1 MNDKVDTRVVRMEFD
16 NKQFEKN
23 IKQTNKSLENLKQ
36 NLDFKGVGE
45 GLDKVRLK
53 FSALQ
58 VATTTFVAK
67 FTNKIINLG
76 TTLVKSLS
84 VDNIAS
90 GWTKFGEKTIS
101 VATMM
106 AQKIRIAGQ
115 EIEDYAQKTEIV
127 NELLEKLAWFADE
140 TSYSFS
146 DMTNYV
152 GKFIAA
158 GQDLDKSVK
167 AMEGIATWA
176 AMSGQNSQTASRA
189 MMQLA
194 QAMGRSINR
203 QDWSSIQTA
212 NMDTETFREK
222 VLETAVALGELSKEG
237 DKFVTKTG
245 KKFEKSGFLTYFSEG
260 WFTSDVLVET
270 LNKYSAAVDEIYKI
284 SEREGITAS
293 EVIEKYGDTLDKFGK
308 EAFLAAQ
315 EARTFNDVLSS
326 VKDAVSSKWMQ
337 TFELFFGGK
346 DEAVQL
352 WTELANELYDVFA
365 ESGNFRNSM
374 ISVWKEMGG
383 RNDIFGKHGEP
394 NQGAFWN
401 LYDAV
406 IAVKNLITEAF
417 YTIFPISE
425 MEDEDDKAKDIAR
438 SLKGITNSLNILTES
453 ILKTVKE
460 AKIVRTVFE
469 AIFKVIR
476 AGLLVIQGV
485 KFALE
490 PIFYTLKQLVNQVLY
505 RVSKLVG
512 GIDGLLTH
520 IVTIATKLNNALWS
534 IMNIIDPSYI
544 LDSVFNIIEQI
555 YNIISNFDPIGKLVE
570 FVNEFFRGLKEGG
583 GTEENFIKITR
594 SLFTLVTV
602 LTKAVL
608 KLAGSITQYI
618 LPVLDKVADIAAYV
632 VGLVSGIAVNIV
644 ALIADIITAVT
655 TLLDGGEMS
664 SVGESIR
671 NFLTELP
678 KLISK
683 ILPILAS
690 LLQIVVSLINILVLI
705 PKLLNDISIKLTGK
719 GIIDNLKSFF
729 DNISKGINDFA
740 NGLNTKDAKTGTIGG
755 VINSLIDFFG
765 GLNELLKGLVAMLQ
779 ASLSIIGGALKYLGI
794 ALQTLGDVLS
804 KIFTGR
810 WKELTKT
817 QQNIIKTIAVLA
829 AIAALLYMVWSMFYR
844 ILAIVNP
851 ISAVCDSLTDAI
863 DKMSMMSLVSSL
875 NTIANAFLKFSVA
888 LYLLNKVDHGL
899 LQGLACVITLSGLIW
914 AISYMFKDLT
924 EATSTLSHTFSKT
937 NNSITESWESL
948 RTGIDN
954 YKKNRQFISDLTK
967 IINTIA
973 NTMIKLAVVALIFD
987 NLKSPASS
995 FAKMVTILGIMIA
1008 SVVIIM
1014 SLLNKNSE
1022 VVSKMDKQ
1030 AQKDKSFAK
1039 MIAIMLSIIMA
1050 LRLVIEVMKQ
1060 FEGVSWESFGMFLIT
1075 FHVILGTMVII
1086 LNYISKS
1093 TKKMTTALATIGG
1106 NKPQNNKLVATLLTV
1121 SILISS
1127 MAAAIVAIAGA
1138 IKILSTIDIGAMWSS
1153 ISAVLA
1159 LIAGL
1164 VGSMILLSKFAGSP
1178 SDLKAVG
1185 GLMLLLAGLAGTTIT
1200 LAASLLIL
1208 SRIPIAQIISG
1219 GLIMSVL
1226 VASLAGAAYILSSQR
1241 ANIKRATQTISV
1253 LATLSGI
1260 FVTVATSIALLAAL
1274 PTDRMLIATFAL
1286 ASIFSILA
1294 IGISKL
1300 SNVKGGAAGIKK
1312 IADAIWKVG
1321 AAILFIGGGISLVG
1335 AGLYLIGKSIDNLIG
1350 KGPQLLEFM
1359 ANLGAGVAS
1368 MLTSFV
1374 NFAITGLI
1382 PVAFNLLRVILD
1394 GTMAIINEYTGPI
1407 TQTVINSIITGLTI
1421 ISNALPTILPIVGNI
1436 LMTIITWLFDFLTTN
1451 IPIIVDK
1458 LVSLVSVLI
1467 QALITNLPKILEDI
1481 TNLVIGITEIIA
1493 EVLPQIIF
1501 SLWETVIHSLGNIWN
1516 SIMQL
1521 FGAEGLQITEEELEK
1536 FMQAIIGIWVEV
1548 FSIIKQVVD
1557 ILKPI
1562 FAEVIEI
1569 IKTFL
1574 PMLIDI
1580 LIPGLRLLG
1589 NIIMVILKI
1598 LEPILEFLLSDI
1610 IIPILDGIV
1619 VGLEAI
1625 TEVLSYLGPV
1635 LKTVFGFIE
1644 ALFSDEWDKFMSDTA
1659 NLWLPL
1665 KEKWD
1670 TFWDNFWKENKE
1682 KLLKALR
1689 IIGGILTG
1697 GLSEFIILL
1706 VKNWDKI
1713 VSFFKPAFNKVYNF
1727 IKKYVDTLK
1736 SGWNRIKN
1744 FFIKDIPQ
1752 FINNIFNGLKQGLKG
1767 NWNSLKNTI
1776 SNAVKGAVNW
1786 VKKLLGIHSPST
1798 VFAEI
1803 GEFMMEGLSLGIE
1816 NGAETEKQVINGV
1829 FKDLVSTA
1837 SDLLNSGDDFTIK
1850 VGMDISDV
1858 ESQTKNIKSLMSG
1871 VSNYDPSVTGAYNSN
1886 ARLVARGIEKS
1897 TTSSANTRSSEVY
1910 NDNTTNNNTFNITS
1924 NNPRAVADEIDKV
1937 LQKRAMEKK
1946 IARGGI

>member
-58 VATTTFVAK
+58 VATTTFVAA

-76 TTLVKSLS
+76 TILVKSLS

-90 GWTKFGEKTIS
+90 GWTKFGEKTVS

-212 NMDTETFREK
+212 NMDIETFREK

-245 KKFEKSGFLTYFSEG
+245 KKFEKSGFLTYFNEG

-374 ISVWKEMGG
+374 LSVWKEMGG

-505 RVSKLVG
+505 RVSKLVS

-570 FVNEFFRGLKEGG
+570 FVSEFFRGLKEGG

-608 KLAGSITQYI
+608 KLAGAIAQYI

-719 GIIDNLKSFF
+719 GIVDNLKLFF

-740 NGLNTKDAKTGTIGG
+740 NGLNPKDAKTGTIGG
-755 VINSLIDFFG
+755 IINSLIDFFG

-844 ILAIVNP
+844 ILEIANP
-851 ISAVCDSLTDAI
+851 IGAICDSLMDMI
-863 DKMSMMSLVSSL
+863 DKIGMASLVTAINTLSTALLKVSASL
-875 NTIANAFLKFSVA
+875 YLLGKVDKNLLAGITAITILIGLLAVIVYIVKDFKNLFQKFKEDLKGVVEDVAKVGEETKKLKNKQNLVKDLTKVINTIANA
-888 LYLLNKVDHGL
+888 
-899 LQGLACVITLSGLIW
+899 
-914 AISYMFKDLT
+914 
-924 EATSTLSHTFSKT
+924 
-937 NNSITESWESL
+937 
-948 RTGIDN
+948 
-954 YKKNRQFISDLTK
+954 
-967 IINTIA
+967 
-973 NTMIKLAVVALIFD
+973 MIKLAIVALIFD
-987 NLKSPASS
+987 HLQNPASS
-995 FAKMVTILGIMIA
+995 FAKLITILGIMIG
-1008 SVVIIM
+1008 SVILIM
-1014 SLLNKNSE
+1014 ALLNKHSE
-1022 VVSKMDKQ
+1022 AVAKMDKEVN
-1030 AQKDKSFAK
+1030 KDKSFIK
-1039 MIAIMLSIIMA
+1039 MVAIMLSIIGA
-1050 LRLVIEVMKQ
+1050 LRLIVEVMKQ
-1060 FEGVSWESFGMFLIT
+1060 FDGMSLESFGMFTAT
-1075 FHVILGTMVII
+1075 FHMVLGAMLII
-1086 LNYISKS
+1086 MGIISAN
-1093 TKKMTTALATIGG
+1093 TKKMSSQLAVLGG
-1106 NKPQNNKLVATLLTV
+1106 DNPKSNKLVATLLTV
-1121 SILISS
+1121 SILIAS
-1127 MAAAIVAIAGA
+1127 MATAIIAIAGA
-1138 IKILSTIDIGAMWSS
+1138 INILSTIDARIMWSS
-1153 ISAVLA
+1153 IAAILTV
-1159 LIAGL
+1159 IAGL
-1164 VGSMILLSKFAGSP
+1164 VGSMILLSRFAGSP

-1208 SRIPIAQIISG
+1208 SRIPIDQIISG

-1260 FVTVATSIALLAAL
+1260 FVTVAASIALLAKL
-1274 PTDRMLIATFAL
+1274 PTDQMLIATAAL

-1312 IADAIWKVG
+1312 IADAIWNVG
-1321 AAILFIGGGISLVG
+1321 AAILFIGGGIALVG

-1368 MLTSFV
+1368 MLTSLV

-1481 TNLVIGITEIIA
+1481 TNLVIGIIGIIA

-1521 FGAEGLQITEEELEK
+1521 FGAEGLQITKEELEK

-1682 KLLKALR
+1682 KILKALR

-1713 VSFFKPAFNKVYNF
+1713 GSFFKTAFNKVYNF
-1727 IKKYVDTLK
+1727 IKKYVDTIK
-1736 SGWNRIKN
+1736 AGWNRIKN

-1776 SNAVKGAVNW
+1776 SNAVKGAVDW

-1897 TTSSANTRSSEVY
+1897 TTSSSNTRSSEIY

-1924 NNPRAVADEIDKV
+1924 NNPKAVADEVDKV

>member
-53 FSALQ
+53 ISALQ
-58 VATTTFVAK
+58 VATTTFVAT
-67 FTNKIINLG
+67 FTNKLINLG
-76 TTLVKSLS
+76 TVLVKSLS

-222 VLETAVALGELSKEG
+222 VLETAVALGELTKEG

-270 LNKYSAAVDEIYKI
+270 LNKYSAAVDEIYEI

-293 EVIEKYGDTLDKFGK
+293 EVIEKYGDTLNKFGK

-315 EARTFNDVLSS
+315 EARTFNDVISS

-346 DEAVQL
+346 DEAVKL
-352 WTELANELYDVFA
+352 WTELANSLYDVFA

-374 ISVWKEMGG
+374 LSVWKDMKG
-383 RNDIFGKHGEP
+383 REDIFGKHGEP

-406 IAVKNLITEAF
+406 IAVKNLITDAF

-476 AGLLVIQGV
+476 AGLLVIQGI

-505 RVSKLVG
+505 RVSNLVG

-520 IVTIATKLNNALWS
+520 IVTIATKLNDALWS

-555 YNIISNFDPIGKLVE
+555 YNIISNFDPIGKLIE

-608 KLAGSITQYI
+608 KLAGAIAQYI
-618 LPVLDKVADIAAYV
+618 LPVLDKIADIAAYV

-671 NFLTELP
+671 NFLIELP
-678 KLISK
+678 NLISK

-740 NGLNTKDAKTGTIGG
+740 NGLNPKDAKTGTIGG

-765 GLNELLKGLVAMLQ
+765 GLNELLKGLVAILQ

-851 ISAVCDSLTDAI
+851 IGAICDSLVDMI
-863 DKMSMMSLVSSL
+863 DKIGMASLVTAINTLSTALLKVSAAL
-875 NTIANAFLKFSVA
+875 YLLGKVDKNLLAGITAITILIGLLAVIVYIVKDFKNLFQKFKEDLKGVVEDVAKVGEETKKLKNKQHLVKDLTKVINTIANA
-888 LYLLNKVDHGL
+888 
-899 LQGLACVITLSGLIW
+899 
-914 AISYMFKDLT
+914 
-924 EATSTLSHTFSKT
+924 
-937 NNSITESWESL
+937 
-948 RTGIDN
+948 
-954 YKKNRQFISDLTK
+954 
-967 IINTIA
+967 
-973 NTMIKLAVVALIFD
+973 MIKLAVVAMIFD
-987 NLKSPASS
+987 RLQNPSAS
-995 FAKMVTILGIMIA
+995 FAKLVIVLSLMIGAVVLIMA
-1008 SVVIIM
+1008 
-1014 SLLNKNSE
+1014 LLNKHTE
-1022 VVSKMDKQ
+1022 AVSKLDKQ
-1030 AQKDKSFAK
+1030 TQKDKSFVK
-1039 MIAIMLSIIMA
+1039 MVAVMLSIIVA
-1050 LRLVIEVMKQ
+1050 LRLVVEVMKQ
-1060 FEGVSWESFGMFLIT
+1060 FEGVSWKSFGMFMIT
-1075 FHVILGTMVII
+1075 FTVILRAMLSIFVLLAGYSLLIKKK
-1086 LNYISKS
+1086 SKEADAD
-1093 TKKMTTALATIGG
+1093 KNPKD
-1106 NKPQNNKLVATLLTV
+1106 NKLVTTLLAV
-1121 SILISS
+1121 SVLIAA
-1127 MAAAIVAIAGA
+1127 MAAAVVAIAGA
-1138 IKILSTIDIGAMWSS
+1138 IKILSTIDIGTMWSS
-1153 ISAVLA
+1153 VGAVLA

-1200 LAASLLIL
+1200 LAASLLML

-1219 GLIMSVL
+1219 GLIMSVM
-1226 VASLAGAAYILSSQR
+1226 VTTMSLSAAILSNQR
-1241 ANIKRATQTISV
+1241 ANIKRAYQTISM
-1253 LATLSGI
+1253 LAALSGMFLTI
-1260 FVTVATSIALLAAL
+1260 AGSIALLAAL
-1274 PTDRMLIATFAL
+1274 PMDRMGVAVGAL
-1286 ASIFSILA
+1286 LTILTLLA
-1294 IGISKL
+1294 FGLSKL
-1300 SNVKGGAAGIKK
+1300 SSVKGGAAGIKK
-1312 IADAIWKVG
+1312 IADAIWNVG
-1321 AAILFIGGGISLVG
+1321 AAILFIGAGVALVG
-1335 AGLYLIGKSIDNLIG
+1335 AGLYLIGQSIDNLIG
-1350 KGPQLLEFM
+1350 KGPQLMEFM
-1359 ANLGAGVAS
+1359 ANLGAGIAT
-1368 MLTSFV
+1368 MLTSFAT
-1374 NFAITGLI
+1374 FAAAGLI
-1382 PVAFNLLRVILD
+1382 PVVFALVRAVLD
-1394 GTMAIINEYTGPI
+1394 GTIAIINEYTGPI
-1407 TQTVINSIITGLTI
+1407 TQAVINSIITALTI
-1421 ISNALPTILPIVGNI
+1421 LSDALPKILPIVGNI
-1436 LMTIITWLFDFLTTN
+1436 LMTVITWLFDFLTTN

-1458 LVSLVSVLI
+1458 LVSLVSMLI
-1467 QALITNLPKILEDI
+1467 QTLIINLPKILQDI
-1481 TNLVIGITEIIA
+1481 TDLVIGIIEIIA

-1501 SLWETVIHSLGNIWN
+1501 SLWETIVHSLGNIWN

-1536 FMQAIIGIWVEV
+1536 FMQAIIDIWVEV
-1548 FSIIKQVVD
+1548 FTIIKQVVD

-1589 NIIMVILKI
+1589 NVIMVILKI

-1619 VGLEAI
+1619 AGLEAI

-1644 ALFSDEWDKFMSDTA
+1644 ALFSGEWDKFMSDTA

-1670 TFWDNFWKENKE
+1670 TFWANFWEENKE

-1697 GLSEFIILL
+1697 GLSELIIAA
-1706 VKNWDKI
+1706 I
-1713 VSFFKPAFNKVYNF
+1713 NF
-1727 IKKYVDTLK
+1727 GKQLGTRIGETIKKLGGFKNTL
-1736 SGWNRIKN
+1736 IKGFN
-1744 FFIKDIPQ
+1744 EIKLFFTKGIPQ
-1752 FINNIFNGLKQGLKG
+1752 FINNIFNGLKEGIKG

-1776 SNAVKGAVNW
+1776 SNGVKGAVDW

-1803 GEFMMEGLSLGIE
+1803 GKFMMDGLGLGIE
-1816 NGAETEKQVINGV
+1816 NGAETEKRVMNGV
-1829 FKDLVSTA
+1829 FKDLISTA

-1886 ARLVARGIEKS
+1886 ARLVAKGIEKS

-1924 NNPRAVADEIDKV
+1924 NNPKAVADEVDKV

>member
-76 TTLVKSLS
+76 TVLVKSLS

-176 AMSGQNSQTASRA
+176 AMAGQNSQTASRA

-203 QDWSSIQTA
+203 QDWMSIQTA
-212 NMDTETFREK
+212 NMDMETFREK
-222 VLETAVALGELSKEG
+222 VLETAVALGQLTKEG

-245 KKFEKSGFLTYFSEG
+245 KKFEKSGFLTYLSEG

-270 LNKYSAAVDEIYKI
+270 LNKYSAAVDEIYEI

-293 EVIEKYGDTLDKFGK
+293 EVIEKYGDTLNKFGK

-337 TFELFFGGK
+337 TFEFFFGGK

-374 ISVWKEMGG
+374 LSVWKEMGG

-520 IVTIATKLNNALWS
+520 IVTIATKLNDALWS

-570 FVNEFFRGLKEGG
+570 FVSEFFRGLKEGG

-608 KLAGSITQYI
+608 KLAGAIAQYI

-690 LLQIVVSLINILVLI
+690 LLQIVVSLINILLLI

-719 GIIDNLKSFF
+719 GIIDNLKLFF

-740 NGLNTKDAKTGTIGG
+740 NGLNPKDAKTGTIGG
-755 VINSLIDFFG
+755 IINSLIDFFG

-829 AIAALLYMVWSMFYR
+829 VIAALLYMVWSMFYR
-844 ILAIVNP
+844 ILEIANP
-851 ISAVCDSLTDAI
+851 IGAICDSLMDMI
-863 DKMSMMSLVSSL
+863 DKIGMASLVTAINTLSTALLKVSAAL
-875 NTIANAFLKFSVA
+875 YLLGKVDKNLLAGITAITILIGLLAVIVYIVKDFKNLFQKFKEDLKGVVEDVAKVGEETKKLKNKQNLVKDLTKVINTIANA
-888 LYLLNKVDHGL
+888 
-899 LQGLACVITLSGLIW
+899 
-914 AISYMFKDLT
+914 
-924 EATSTLSHTFSKT
+924 
-937 NNSITESWESL
+937 
-948 RTGIDN
+948 
-954 YKKNRQFISDLTK
+954 
-967 IINTIA
+967 
-973 NTMIKLAVVALIFD
+973 MIKLAIVALIFD
-987 NLKSPASS
+987 HLQNPASS
-995 FAKMVTILGIMIA
+995 FAKLITILGIMIG
-1008 SVVIIM
+1008 SVILIM
-1014 SLLNKNSE
+1014 VLLNKHSE
-1022 VVSKMDKQ
+1022 AVAKIDKEVN
-1030 AQKDKSFAK
+1030 KDKSFIK
-1039 MIAIMLSIIMA
+1039 MVAVMLSIIGA
-1050 LRLVIEVMKQ
+1050 LRLIVEVMKQ
-1060 FEGVSWESFGMFLIT
+1060 FDGISLESFGMFTAT
-1075 FHVILGTMVII
+1075 FHMVLGAMLII
-1086 LNYISKS
+1086 MGIISAN
-1093 TKKMTTALATIGG
+1093 TKKMSSQLAVLGG
-1106 NKPQNNKLVATLLTV
+1106 DNPKSNKLVATLLTV
-1121 SILISS
+1121 SILIAS
-1127 MAAAIVAIAGA
+1127 MAAAIIAIAGA
-1138 IKILSTIDIGAMWSS
+1138 INILSTIDARIMWSS
-1153 ISAVLA
+1153 IAAILTV
-1159 LIAGL
+1159 IAGL
-1164 VGSMILLSKFAGSP
+1164 VGSMILLSRFAGSP

-1208 SRIPIAQIISG
+1208 SRIPIDQIISG

-1260 FVTVATSIALLAAL
+1260 FVTVASSIALLATL
-1274 PTDRMLIATFAL
+1274 PTDQMLIATVAL

-1294 IGISKL
+1294 IGMSKL

-1312 IADAIWKVG
+1312 IADAIWNVG
-1321 AAILFIGGGISLVG
+1321 AAILFIGGGIALVG

-1481 TNLVIGITEIIA
+1481 TNLVIGIIEIIA

-1536 FMQAIIGIWVEV
+1536 FMQAIISIWVEV

-1562 FAEVIEI
+1562 FAEVINI
-1569 IKTFL
+1569 LKTFL

-1589 NIIMVILKI
+1589 NIIMVVLKI

-1619 VGLEAI
+1619 AGLEAI

-1644 ALFSDEWDKFMSDTA
+1644 ALFSDEWDKFLSDTA
-1659 NLWLPL
+1659 NLWAPL

-1670 TFWDNFWKENKE
+1670 TFWDNFWNENKE

-1697 GLSEFIILL
+1697 GLSELIILI

-1727 IKKYVDTLK
+1727 IKKYVDAIK
-1736 SGWNRIKN
+1736 AGWDRIKN

-1924 NNPRAVADEIDKV
+1924 NNPKAVADEVDKV

>member
-76 TTLVKSLS
+76 TVLVKSLS

-101 VATMM
+101 IATMM

-176 AMSGQNSQTASRA
+176 AMAGQNSQTASRA

-203 QDWSSIQTA
+203 QDWMSIQTA
-212 NMDTETFREK
+212 NMDMETFREK
-222 VLETAVALGELSKEG
+222 VLETAVALGQLTKEG

-245 KKFEKSGFLTYFSEG
+245 KKFEKSGFLTYLSEG

-270 LNKYSAAVDEIYKI
+270 LNKYSAAVDEIYEI

-315 EARTFNDVLSS
+315 EARTFNDVLNS

-365 ESGNFRNSM
+365 ESGNFRNAM
-374 ISVWKEMGG
+374 LSVWKEMGG

-425 MEDEDDKAKDIAR
+425 MDDEDDKAKDIAR

-570 FVNEFFRGLKEGG
+570 FISEFFRGLKEGG

-608 KLAGSITQYI
+608 KLAGAIAQYI

-644 ALIADIITAVT
+644 ALIADIITAAT

-705 PKLLNDISIKLTGK
+705 PKLLNDISVKLTGK
-719 GIIDNLKSFF
+719 GIVDNLKSFF

-740 NGLNTKDAKTGTIGG
+740 NGLNPKDAKTGTIGG
-755 VINSLIDFFG
+755 IISSLIDFFG

-844 ILAIVNP
+844 ILEIANP
-851 ISAVCDSLTDAI
+851 IGAICDSLMDII
-863 DKMSMMSLVSSL
+863 DKIGMASLVTTINTLSTALLKVSAAL
-875 NTIANAFLKFSVA
+875 YLLGKVDKNLLAGITAITILIGLLAVIVYIVKDFKNLFQKFKEDLKGVVEDVAKVGEETKKLKNKQNLVKDLTKVINTIANA
-888 LYLLNKVDHGL
+888 
-899 LQGLACVITLSGLIW
+899 
-914 AISYMFKDLT
+914 
-924 EATSTLSHTFSKT
+924 
-937 NNSITESWESL
+937 
-948 RTGIDN
+948 
-954 YKKNRQFISDLTK
+954 
-967 IINTIA
+967 
-973 NTMIKLAVVALIFD
+973 MIKLAIVALIFD
-987 NLKSPASS
+987 HLQNPASS
-995 FAKMVTILGIMIA
+995 FAKLITILSIMIG
-1008 SVVIIM
+1008 SVILIM
-1014 SLLNKNSE
+1014 TLLNKHSE
-1022 VVSKMDKQ
+1022 SVAKMDKEVN
-1030 AQKDKSFAK
+1030 KDKSFVK
-1039 MIAIMLSIIMA
+1039 MVAIMLSIIGA
-1050 LRLVIEVMKQ
+1050 LRLVVEVMKQ
-1060 FEGVSWESFGMFLIT
+1060 FEGVSLESFGMFAAT
-1075 FHVILGTMVII
+1075 FHMVLGAMLII
-1086 LNYISKS
+1086 IGIISAN

-1138 IKILSTIDIGAMWSS
+1138 IKILSTIDIRTMWSS
-1153 ISAVLA
+1153 IGAVLA

-1321 AAILFIGGGISLVG
+1321 AAILFIGGGITLVG

-1374 NFAITGLI
+1374 NFAMTGLI

-1467 QALITNLPKILEDI
+1467 KALITNLPKILEDI
-1481 TNLVIGITEIIA
+1481 TNLVIGIIEIIA

-1536 FMQAIIGIWVEV
+1536 FMQAIISIWVEV

-1659 NLWLPL
+1659 NLWIPL

-1736 SGWNRIKN
+1736 AGWNRIKN

-1767 NWNSLKNTI
+1767 SWNSLKNTI
-1776 SNAVKGAVNW
+1776 SNAVKGAVDW

-1924 NNPRAVADEIDKV
+1924 NNPKAVADEVDKV